1 MRIQHNI
8 AALNAHRQLG
18 INQLGS
24 SKSLERLSSGY
35 RVNRAA
41 DDAAGLA
48 ISEKMRGQV
57 RGLNQ
62 AVRNAQD
69 GISMMQTAE
78 GALQEVH
85 SSLQRM
91 RELAVQAASD
101 TYTASDRAELQKEVS
116 QLQEEI
122 DRISTT
128 TEFNTKVLL
137 NGNLSSATTATGTIL
152 ESAKLVVS
160 SAAATG
166 ASKLVDLEKDGGGN
180 LGFAAGDVI
189 KFEAVVNGVSKNKEF
204 DVTSLSTVTGLLDVL
219 SGTDWIATASVTG
232 GKIVIGA
239 ANGTQNHIAGLT
251 VTVKSS
257 AGEEKT
263 TASRY
268 LDQFMIT
275 TKATDQ
281 SGDDAA
287 RLAIG
292 ANASQ
297 TLTVS
302 VNKVDGI
309 SLGIKDLNIE
319 SQSRANVAIRV
330 LDEAL
335 SEVSTNRAELGA
347 FQNRLDITISN
358 LGAVSE
364 NLTAAESR
372 IRDVDM
378 AAEMMSFTK
387 FNILNQA
394 SIAMLAQ
401 ANMQPQSVL
410 QLLGG

>member
-101 TYTASDRAELQKEVS
+101 TYTASDRAELQKEIS
-116 QLQEEI
+116 QLEKEI
-122 DRISTT
+122 DRISST

-180 LGFAAGDVI
+180 LGFASGDVI
-189 KFEAVVNGVSKNKEF
+189 KFEAVVNGVSKS
-204 DVTSLSTVTGLLDVL
+204 VSYTIVSGSTLGLLT
-219 SGTDWIATASVTG
+219 SGLAATGWISTATVTG
-232 GKIVIGA
+232 GKIEIGA
-239 ANGTQNHIAGLT
+239 ANGTENHIAGLT

-297 TLTVS
+297 TLTVGIS
-302 VNKVDGI
+302 KVDSI